1 MKELPPQINQW
12 LNDKKPF
19 AIARVIQTW
28 GSSPRPVGSVMLI
41 SDDMQMAG
49 SVSGGCVEG
58 SVLKEAQLIIKNGMA
73 KRLSYGVSDD
83 EAWSV
88 GLTCGGKI
96 QVYLES
102 IPDGDS
108 IRRELW
114 KTLVQQLQANR
125 QCILITALVDNQ
137 PSNTLIDDKGNAFG
151 AILGE
156 EVLQEIRESTKHLK
170 SEVVTIGERDY
181 FIQLFRKK
189 KRMFIIGAA
198 HIATDLVQLAKQHD
212 FETIVIDPRGIF
224 ATKTQF
230 AVQPDQLII
239 KYPSEVLNE
248 NDLDENVY
256 AVILSH
262 DPKIDDDALQI
273 LLRSKAA
280 YIGALG
286 SRKTHEK
293 RVERLKQAGFS
304 EEEIKRIESP
314 VGIDIGAQGAGE
326 IALSIMGSVIK
337 RKNLN
342 SKRI

>member
-1 MKELPPQINQW
+1 MFNMKELLPQITQW
-12 LNDKKPF
+12 LNDRRPF

-41 SDDMQMAG
+41 SSDMEMVG

-58 SVLKEAQLIIKNGMA
+58 SVLKEAQAIIKNGTA

-96 QVYLES
+96 QVYVES
-102 IPDGDS
+102 VPAGDS
-108 IRRELW
+108 PQGELW
-114 KTLVQQLQANR
+114 NELCKRLNSNRPCILVTTLV
-125 QCILITALVDNQ
+125 DSH
-137 PSNTLIDDKGNAFG
+137 PSSTLIDERGNASG
-151 AILGE
+151 AQVKGDVFLKMKESIAR
-156 EVLQEIRESTKHLK
+156 REYG
-170 SEVVTIGERDY
+170 VVSIGENDY
-181 FIQLFRKK
+181 FIHSFSKRN
-189 KRMFIIGAA
+189 RMFIIGAA
-198 HIATDLVQLAKQHD
+198 HITTDLVELARQHD

-230 AVQPDQLII
+230 TVQPDQLLV

-248 NDLDENVY
+248 KDLDETVY
-256 AVILSH
+256 AVVLSH

-293 RVERLKQAGFS
+293 RVERLKQAGFN
-304 EEEIKRIESP
+304 EEDIRRIESP
-314 VGIDIGAQGAGE
+314 VGIDIGAQGARE

-337 RKNLN
+337 VKNSL
-342 SKRI
+342 